1 METKIYTK
9 ENGNLKITT
18 PKVEIVSLRD
28 LKSDKIFL
36 EKQLAEFTEYSTKTL
51 LQMQSELDEVN
62 KNLSEAGKLGV
73 LEKAEA
79 AQATII
85 N

>member
-1 METKIYTK
+1 MKTYEK
-9 ENGNLKITT
+9 ENGDLKVTT
-18 PKVEIVSLRD
+18 PKVEVVSLRD
-28 LKSDKIFL
+28 LKSKKIAL

-51 LQMQSELDEVN
+51 LQMQSGLDEVN

-73 LEKAEA
+73 LEKAEEL
-79 AQATII
+79 AQATTI